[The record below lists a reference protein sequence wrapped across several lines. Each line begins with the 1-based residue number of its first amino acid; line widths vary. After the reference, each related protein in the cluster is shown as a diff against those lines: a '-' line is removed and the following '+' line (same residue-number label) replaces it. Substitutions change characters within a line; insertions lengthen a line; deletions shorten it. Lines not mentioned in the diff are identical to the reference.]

1 MQLAAFLGNPAMSQ
15 PSPVADY
22 LDNVARDLAFDPALS
37 RRVRQEIEDHLRE
50 AAMAEAAESP
60 IDAENRAIMKFGA
73 PQEIAGQ
80 YRALSLHMRM
90 KKTGLLVLC
99 ATLAAFG
106 AMESRAVWYGL
117 TRWDIGTHLKTVGQ
131 TIIPI
136 DRCAFAL
143 AIAFGVVGSIYVTS
157 RPIPLGGGQPS
168 RSHIRW
174 GQFLLAAAAGA
185 TAVAVTC
192 EIIVTTWRL
201 VEAHWTTNSLL
212 PLTSIISEIGIVS
225 GALLYIRNT
234 IRRASAMMRHAV
246 MDDLGSGKTY
256 C

>member
-1 MQLAAFLGNPAMSQ
+1 MQLAAFLENRTIPQ

-22 LDNVARDLAFDPALS
+22 LEDLARDLAFDPALS
-37 RRVRQEIEDHLRE
+37 RRVRQEIEDHLRQ
-50 AAMAEAAESP
+50 ATMAEAAGSA

-73 PQEIAGQ
+73 PQEIAKQ

-90 KKTGLLVLC
+90 KKTGILVLC

-117 TRWDIGTHLKTVGQ
+117 MRWDIGAHLKTISE

-143 AIAFGVVGSIYVTS
+143 AIAFGVAGWVYIIS
-157 RPIPLGGGQPS
+157 RPIPVACGQAS
-168 RSHIRW
+168 RSHIRF
-174 GQFLLAAAAGA
+174 GQFLIAAAAGA
-185 TAVAVTC
+185 TAIAVTC
-192 EIIVTTWRL
+192 EMIVTGWRL

-212 PLTSIISEIGIVS
+212 PVISIFLEIGIVS
-225 GALLYIRNT
+225 AAFLYIRNT
-234 IRRASAMMRHAV
+234 VRRAAAIMRHEA
-246 MDDLGSGKTY
+246 MDDLDSGKAY
-256 C
+256 